1 MYWVYRG
8 VDLNRNFGFSWGGS
22 GLIETQVD
30 SYISVPAKMVYYKQ
44 ILPKIRFSL
53 DFACSKQ

>member
-44 ILPKIRFSL
+44 ILPKIRFSF
-53 DFACSKQ
+53 DFA